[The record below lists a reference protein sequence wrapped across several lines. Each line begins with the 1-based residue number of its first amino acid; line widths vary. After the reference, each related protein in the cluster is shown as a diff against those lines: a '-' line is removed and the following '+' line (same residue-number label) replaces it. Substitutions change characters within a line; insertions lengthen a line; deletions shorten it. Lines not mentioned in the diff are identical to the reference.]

1 MALDQVD
8 QAIISQAL
16 VAAAKEMGI
25 KLVRS
30 AYSPIVREAN
40 DCSAALLDVEG
51 NVVSQAELIPMQ
63 LGPIGT
69 TFRPCAELH
78 PPQTLE
84 PGDFYINNDPYH
96 GGQHVPDV
104 FIFSPIFFGDRLV
117 GFSATVAHHLDL
129 GGGAPGLN
137 MAAGDVHQEGLIFP
151 PSRYNVNRDWNGGP
165 LERLVRANVRVPE
178 KTIGDCN
185 AQFAANGVGARRVI
199 ELCEKF
205 GADKVTEAMS
215 ALLDYSEQRMRAAIA
230 QAPDGVYHG
239 EDQLDS
245 DGVNDEPLVV
255 RARVEIAGDAVTVD
269 YEGTC
274 DQVRTNVN
282 CPFASTIA
290 AGLSCVKSVLTSPD
304 IPFNEGSKR
313 PIDIVAPY
321 GSLLNPRPPAPV
333 RARMLSAYRA
343 YNAVMK
349 ALAQAVPEKV
359 MAAGFDTTHSTCLSH
374 LDEHGYSIY
383 LEIFGGG
390 YGASAV
396 DDGCDAVDS
405 PLSNCSNIP
414 IEAIDMEHGFFR
426 VVEYALV
433 QGSGGNGEYRGGP
446 RDAARVR
453 GAGRRRGVPVLLR
466 PVHDSARGP
475 VRRGGRRRRVHLRAE
490 GQREDHARLQDELC
504 PCEGRPAGDEH
515 RRRCG
520 LRRSS
525 EPSAGTTRL
534 GRGERRARDTIV
546 RTSGPAHRRDLREHG
561 IRWPTGRGAI
571 ARRIENVFLAADR
584 SSRLRFQRARSGQG
598 SGGLRTPPDRTAR
611 NTRHL
616 AMADGFGQGH
626 VVGLWSDIILL
637 TH

>member
-16 VAAAKEMGI
+16 IAAAKEMGI

-40 DCSAALLDVEG
+40 DCSAALLDTDG

-69 TFRPCAELH
+69 TFRPCAALY
-78 PPQTLE
+78 PPETLE

-104 FIFSPIFFGDRLV
+104 FIFSPIFFGPRLV

-137 MAAGDVHQEGLIFP
+137 MAAGDVYQEGLIIP
-151 PSRYNVNRDWNGGP
+151 PSRYNENRDWNGGP
-165 LERLVRANVRVPE
+165 FERLMRANVRVPE

-185 AQFAANGVGARRVI
+185 AQFAANGVGSRRVV

-205 GADKVTEAMS
+205 GADAVAQAMS

-230 QAPDGVYHG
+230 AAPDGVYHG
-239 EDQLDS
+239 EDRLDS
-245 DGVNDEPLVV
+245 DGVGDEPLAV
-255 RARVEIAGDAVTVD
+255 RAKVTISGDTISVD

-304 IPFNEGSKR
+304 IPFNEGAKR
-313 PIDIVAPY
+313 PISISAPY

-333 RARMLSAYRA
+333 RARMLSAFRA

-349 ALAQAVPEKV
+349 ALALAVPERV
-359 MAAGFDTTHSTCLSH
+359 MAAGFDTTHATCLSH
-374 LDEHGYSIY
+374 LGEEGYGIY

-390 YGASAV
+390 YGANALG
-396 DDGCDAVDS
+396 DGCDAVDS

-414 IEAIDMEHGFFR
+414 IEAIDMEHDFFR
-426 VVEYALV
+426 VAEYALV
-433 QGSGGNGEYRGGP
+433 QGSGGAGEQRGGLGIRRVYEVLTDNVEYQSYSDRFAIP
-446 RDAARVR
+446 PEGLFGGEEGGAASVCVLRGNERIALGSKTSFRLARGDRLVTSTGG
-453 GAGRRRGVPVLLR
+453 GAGYGEA
-466 PVHDSARGP
+466 S
-475 VRRGGRRRRVHLRAE
+475 
-490 GQREDHARLQDELC
+490 
-504 PCEGRPAGDEH
+504 
-515 RRRCG
+515 
-520 LRRSS
+520 RRSS
-525 EPSAGTTRL
+525 ERVAQDRV
-534 GRGERRARDTIV
+534 D
-546 RTSGPAHRRDLREHG
+546 
-561 IRWPTGRGAI
+561 GA
-571 ARRIENVFLAADR
+571 L
-584 SSRLRFQRARSGQG
+584 
-598 SGGLRTPPDRTAR
+598 TAP
-611 NTRHL
+611 
-616 AMADGFGQGH
+616 
-626 VVGLWSDIILL
+626 
-637 TH
+637 

>member
-8 QAIISQAL
+8 QAIVSQAL
-16 VAAAKEMGI
+16 IAAAKEMGI

-69 TFRPCAELH
+69 TFRPCADLH
-78 PPQTLE
+78 PPETLE
-84 PGDFYINNDPYH
+84 PGDFYINNDPFQ

-104 FIFSPIFFGDRLV
+104 FIFSPIFFGRRLV

-151 PSRYNVNRDWNGGP
+151 PSRYNLSRDWNGGP
-165 LERLVRANVRVPE
+165 FERLVRANVRVPE

-185 AQFAANGVGARRVI
+185 AQFAANAVGARRVV

-205 GADKVTEAMS
+205 GADAVTEAMS

-230 QAPDGVYHG
+230 GAPDGVYHG
-239 EDQLDS
+239 EDQLDG
-245 DGVNDEPLVV
+245 DGVKGEPLVV
-255 RARVEIAGDAVTVD
+255 RARVEIAGDAVSVD
-269 YEGTC
+269 YGGTC
-274 DQVRTNVN
+274 GQVRTNVN

-304 IPFNEGSKR
+304 IPFNEGAKR
-313 PIDIVAPY
+313 PIHIAAPY

-349 ALAQAVPEKV
+349 ALAKAVPERV

-374 LDEHGYSIY
+374 LGDGGYGIY

-390 YGASAV
+390 YGASALG
-396 DDGCDAVDS
+396 DGCDAVDS

-414 IEAIDMEHGFFR
+414 IEAIDMEHEYFR
-426 VVEYALV
+426 VTEYALV
-433 QGSGGNGEYRGGP
+433 PGSGGSGEYRGGLGMRRVYEVLADDVEYQSYSDRFTIP
-446 RDAARVR
+446 PEGLFGGEEGGAAFTCVLRGNEKIMLASKTSFRLLKGDRLVMSTGGGAGYGEPGRRAHARV
-453 GAGRRRGVPVLLR
+453 
-466 PVHDSARGP
+466 
-475 VRRGGRRRRVHLRAE
+475 
-490 GQREDHARLQDELC
+490 
-504 PCEGRPAGDEH
+504 
-515 RRRCG
+515 
-520 LRRSS
+520 
-525 EPSAGTTRL
+525 
-534 GRGERRARDTIV
+534 ARD
-546 RTSGPAHRRDLREHG
+546 RAAGALAP
-561 IRWPTGRGAI
+561 GR
-571 ARRIENVFLAADR
+571 
-584 SSRLRFQRARSGQG
+584 
-598 SGGLRTPPDRTAR
+598 
-611 NTRHL
+611 
-616 AMADGFGQGH
+616 
-626 VVGLWSDIILL
+626 
-637 TH
+637 

>member
-16 VAAAKEMGI
+16 IAAAKEMGI

-40 DCSAALLDVEG
+40 DCSAALLDVHG

-69 TFRPCAELH
+69 TFRACAELY
-78 PPQTLE
+78 PPETLE

-96 GGQHVPDV
+96 GGQHVPDI
-104 FIFSPIFFGDRLV
+104 FIFTPIFFGARLV
-117 GFSATVAHHLDL
+117 GFSSTVAHHLDL

-137 MAAGDVHQEGLIFP
+137 MAAGDVYQEGLIFP

-165 LERLVRANVRVPE
+165 FERLVRANVRVPE

-185 AQFAANGVGARRVI
+185 AQFAANAVGARRVI

-205 GADKVTEAMS
+205 GADAVTEAM
-215 ALLDYSEQRMRAAIA
+215 AGLLDYVEQRMRAAIA
-230 QAPDGVYHG
+230 AAPDGAYVG

-245 DGVNDEPLVV
+245 DGENDEPLVV
-255 RARVEIAGDAVTVD
+255 RARVEIAGDTVSVD

-290 AGLSCVKSVLTSPD
+290 AGLSCIKSVLTSPD
-304 IPFNEGSKR
+304 IPFNEGTKR
-313 PIDIVAPY
+313 PIAIAAPY

-349 ALAQAVPEKV
+349 ALADAVPEQV
-359 MAAGFDTTHSTCLSH
+359 MAAGFDTTHATCMSH
-374 LDEHGYSIY
+374 LGEAGYGIY

-390 YGASAV
+390 YGASALG
-396 DDGCDAVDS
+396 DGCDAVDS

-414 IEAIDMEHGFFR
+414 IEAIDMEHEFFR
-426 VVEYALV
+426 VAEYALV
-433 QGSGGNGEYRGGP
+433 AGSGGKGEWRGGLGIRRVYEVLADDVEYQSYSDRFTIP
-446 RDAARVR
+446 PEGLFGGDDGGAAFACVLRGNEKIDLGSKTSFRLAKGDRLVMSTGG
-453 GAGRRRGVPVLLR
+453 GAGY
-466 PVHDSARGP
+466 
-475 VRRGGRRRRVHLRAE
+475 
-490 GQREDHARLQDELC
+490 
-504 PCEGRPAGDEH
+504 GDVS
-515 RRRCG
+515 
-520 LRRSS
+520 RRS
-525 EPSAGTTRL
+525 P
-534 GRGERRARDTIV
+534 ERAAQDRD
-546 RTSGPAHRRDLREHG
+546 SGP
-561 IRWPTGRGAI
+561 
-571 ARRIENVFLAADR
+571 
-584 SSRLRFQRARSGQG
+584 
-598 SGGLRTPPDRTAR
+598 PDP
-611 NTRHL
+611 
-616 AMADGFGQGH
+616 
-626 VVGLWSDIILL
+626 
-637 TH
+637 

>member
-16 VAAAKEMGI
+16 IAAAKEMGI

-78 PPQTLE
+78 PPETLE
-84 PGDFYINNDPYH
+84 PGDFYINNDPFQ

-104 FIFSPIFFGDRLV
+104 FIFSPIFFGRRLV

-151 PSRYNVNRDWNGGP
+151 PSRYNLSRDWNGGP
-165 LERLVRANVRVPE
+165 FERLVRANVRVPE

-185 AQFAANGVGARRVI
+185 AQFAANAVGARRVV

-205 GADKVTEAMS
+205 GADTVMEAMA

-230 QAPDGVYHG
+230 DAPDGVYHG
-239 EDQLDS
+239 EDQLDG
-245 DGVNDEPLVV
+245 DGVNGEPLVV
-255 RARVEIAGDAVTVD
+255 RARVEIAGDAVSVD

-274 DQVRTNVN
+274 GQVRTNVN

-313 PIDIVAPY
+313 PIHIAAPY

-349 ALAQAVPEKV
+349 ALAKAVPERV

-374 LDEHGYSIY
+374 LGDGGYGIY

-390 YGASAV
+390 YGASALG
-396 DDGCDAVDS
+396 DGCDAVDS

-414 IEAIDMEHGFFR
+414 IEAIDMEHEYFR
-426 VVEYALV
+426 VTEYALV
-433 QGSGGNGEYRGGP
+433 PGSGGGGEYRGGLGMRRVYEVLADDVEYQSYSDRFAIP
-446 RDAARVR
+446 PEGLFGGEEGGAAFTCVLR
-453 GAGRRRGVPVLLR
+453 GNEKIMLDSKTSFRLLKGDRLVMSTGGGSGYGEPGRRAPERVERDRAAGALSP
-466 PVHDSARGP
+466 
-475 VRRGGRRRRVHLRAE
+475 GR
-490 GQREDHARLQDELC
+490 
-504 PCEGRPAGDEH
+504 
-515 RRRCG
+515 
-520 LRRSS
+520 
-525 EPSAGTTRL
+525 
-534 GRGERRARDTIV
+534 
-546 RTSGPAHRRDLREHG
+546 
-561 IRWPTGRGAI
+561 
-571 ARRIENVFLAADR
+571 
-584 SSRLRFQRARSGQG
+584 
-598 SGGLRTPPDRTAR
+598 
-611 NTRHL
+611 
-616 AMADGFGQGH
+616 
-626 VVGLWSDIILL
+626 
-637 TH
+637 

>member
-16 VAAAKEMGI
+16 IAAAKEMGI

-69 TFRPCAELH
+69 TFRPCAELY
-78 PPQTLE
+78 PPETLE

-96 GGQHVPDV
+96 GGQHVPDI
-104 FIFSPIFFGDRLV
+104 FIFTPIFFGARLV

-165 LERLVRANVRVPE
+165 FERLVRANVRVPE

-205 GADKVTEAMS
+205 GADAVTEAM
-215 ALLDYSEQRMRAAIA
+215 AGLLDYAEQRMRAAIA
-230 QAPDGVYHG
+230 AAPDGVYEG
-239 EDQLDS
+239 RDQLDS
-245 DGVNDEPLVV
+245 DGENDEPLVV
-255 RARVEIAGDAVTVD
+255 RARVEIAGDTVSAD

-290 AGLSCVKSVLTSPD
+290 AGLSCIKSVLTSPD
-304 IPFNEGSKR
+304 IPFNEGAKR
-313 PIDIVAPY
+313 PITIAAPY

-343 YNAVMK
+343 YNTVMK
-349 ALAQAVPEKV
+349 ALAHAVPEQV
-359 MAAGFDTTHSTCLSH
+359 MAAGFDTTHATCLSH
-374 LDEHGYSIY
+374 LGEGGYGIY

-390 YGASAV
+390 YGASALG
-396 DDGCDAVDS
+396 DGCDAVDS

-414 IEAIDMEHGFFR
+414 VEAIDMEHAFFR
-426 VVEYALV
+426 VAEYALV
-433 QGSGGNGEYRGGP
+433 AGSGGAGEN
-446 RDAARVR
+446 
-453 GAGRRRGVPVLLR
+453 
-466 PVHDSARGP
+466 
-475 VRRGGRRRRVHLRAE
+475 RGGRGVRRVYEVLADDVEYQSYSDRFTIQPEGLFGGADGGAAFVSVLRGNQE
-490 GQREDHARLQDELC
+490 ISLGSKTSFRLARGDRVVMST
-504 PCEGRPAGDEH
+504 GGGAGYGDV
-515 RRRCG
+515 
-520 LRRSS
+520 
-525 EPSAGTTRL
+525 A
-534 GRGERRARDTIV
+534 RRAPERLAQDRV
-546 RTSGPAHRRDLREHG
+546 D
-561 IRWPTGRGAI
+561 GA
-571 ARRIENVFLAADR
+571 
-584 SSRLRFQRARSGQG
+584 
-598 SGGLRTPPDRTAR
+598 
-611 NTRHL
+611 
-616 AMADGFGQGH
+616 
-626 VVGLWSDIILL
+626 
-637 TH
+637 

>member
-16 VAAAKEMGI
+16 IAAAKEMGI

-40 DCSAALLDVEG
+40 DCSAALLDAEG

-69 TFRPCAELH
+69 TFRPCAERY
-78 PPQTLE
+78 PPENLE
-84 PGDFYINNDPYH
+84 PGDFYINNDPYN
-96 GGQHVPDV
+96 GGQHVPDI
-104 FIFSPIFFGDRLV
+104 FIFTPIFFSDRLV

-165 LERLVRANVRVPE
+165 FERLVRANVRVPE

-185 AQFAANGVGARRVI
+185 AQFAANGVGARRVT

-205 GADKVTEAMS
+205 GADMVTEAMHG
-215 ALLDYSEQRMRAAIA
+215 LLDYAEQRMRAAIA
-230 QAPDGVYHG
+230 AAPDGVYVG

-245 DGVNDEPLVV
+245 DGENDEPLPV
-255 RARVEIAGDAVTVD
+255 RARVEIAGDTVSVD
-269 YEGTC
+269 YAGTC

-304 IPFNEGSKR
+304 IPFNEGAKR
-313 PIDIVAPY
+313 PISITAPY

-349 ALAQAVPEKV
+349 ALADAVPDQV
-359 MAAGFDTTHSTCLSH
+359 MAAGFDTTHATCMSH
-374 LDEHGYSIY
+374 LGEEGYGIY

-396 DDGCDAVDS
+396 GDGCDAVDS

-414 IEAIDMEHGFFR
+414 IEAIDMEHPFFR
-426 VVEYALV
+426 VSEYALV
-433 QGSGGNGEYRGGP
+433 AGSGGGGEHRGGL
-446 RDAARVR
+446 
-453 GAGRRRGVPVLLR
+453 G
-466 PVHDSARGP
+466 
-475 VRRGGRRRRVHLRAE
+475 VRRVYEVLADDVEYQSYSDRFTIPPE
-490 GQREDHARLQDELC
+490 GLSTATTAAQ
-504 PCEGRPAGDEH
+504 
-515 RRRCG
+515 
-520 LRRSS
+520 RRS
-525 EPSAGTTRL
+525 ACCAVT
-534 GRGERRARDTIV
+534 
-546 RTSGPAHRRDLREHG
+546 
-561 IRWPTGRGAI
+561 
-571 ARRIENVFLAADR
+571 R
-584 SSRLRFQRARSGQG
+584 SSRSARRRASG
-598 SGGLRTPPDRTAR
+598 
-611 NTRHL
+611 
-616 AMADGFGQGH
+616 
-626 VVGLWSDIILL
+626 
-637 TH
+637 

>member
-16 VAAAKEMGI
+16 IAAAKEMGI

-40 DCSAALLDVEG
+40 DCSAALLDADG

-69 TFRPCAELH
+69 TFRPCAELY
-78 PPQTLE
+78 PPETLE

-96 GGQHVPDV
+96 GGQHVPDI
-104 FIFSPIFFGDRLV
+104 FIFTPIFFRARLV

-165 LERLVRANVRVPE
+165 FERLVRANVRVPE

-205 GADKVTEAMS
+205 GADAVAEAM
-215 ALLDYSEQRMRAAIA
+215 AGLLDYAEQRMRAAIA
-230 QAPDGVYHG
+230 AAPDGVYRG

-245 DGVNDEPLVV
+245 DGVNAEPLVV
-255 RARVEIAGDAVTVD
+255 RARVEIVGDTVSVD

-290 AGLSCVKSVLTSPD
+290 AGLSCIKSVLTSPD
-304 IPFNEGSKR
+304 IPFNEGAKR
-313 PIDIVAPY
+313 PIAITAPY

-349 ALAQAVPEKV
+349 ALAEAVPEQV
-359 MAAGFDTTHSTCLSH
+359 MAAGFDTTHATCLSH
-374 LDEHGYSIY
+374 LGEGRLRHLPGNIRRRLWCKRAGRRLRCGGQSPFELLEHSRRSHRH
-383 LEIFGGG
+383 
-390 YGASAV
+390 GARIL
-396 DDGCDAVDS
+396 
-405 PLSNCSNIP
+405 P
-414 IEAIDMEHGFFR
+414 
-426 VVEYALV
+426 
-433 QGSGGNGEYRGGP
+433 RGGV
-446 RDAARVR
+446 RARGGLGRWWRVAGWARHPARIR
-453 GAGRRRGVPVLLR
+453 GAGRRRRVPVLLR
-466 PVHDSARGP
+466 PFHDLPPEGLFGGDDGGAAFACVLRGNEKI
-475 VRRGGRRRRVHLRAE
+475 VLGSKTSFRLAKGDRLVMSTGG
-490 GQREDHARLQDELC
+490 G
-504 PCEGRPAGDEH
+504 AGYGEFA
-515 RRRCG
+515 
-520 LRRSS
+520 RRSP
-525 EPSAGTTRL
+525 ERVAQDRAGGT
-534 GRGERRARDTIV
+534 
-546 RTSGPAHRRDLREHG
+546 
-561 IRWPTGRGAI
+561 
-571 ARRIENVFLAADR
+571 
-584 SSRLRFQRARSGQG
+584 
-598 SGGLRTPPDRTAR
+598 
-611 NTRHL
+611 
-616 AMADGFGQGH
+616 
-626 VVGLWSDIILL
+626 
-637 TH
+637 